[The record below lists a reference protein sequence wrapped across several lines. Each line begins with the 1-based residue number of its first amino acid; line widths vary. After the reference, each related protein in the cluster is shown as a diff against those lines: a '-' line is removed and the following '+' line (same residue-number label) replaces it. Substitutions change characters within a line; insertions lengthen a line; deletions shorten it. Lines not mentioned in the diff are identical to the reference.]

1 MFEETSVISTTHY
14 TNRLF
19 SFKTSRP
26 GSFRFRSGEFTM
38 LGLEL
43 PEDGADDAAD
53 QSSIEPGADYALDNS
68 SGTVIDKQRDSKRSK
83 KKRLMRAY
91 SIASP
96 SWDDELEFFSI
107 KVPDGQL
114 TSRLQNITAGD
125 KIILGKKPTGTLVMD
140 ALEPGRTL
148 YLLSTGTGI
157 APFSSLVR
165 DPEVYEKFERV
176 VLTHGCRTVAELQYG
191 THVVNSIR
199 DDATLAE
206 MTANK
211 LIHYTAVTR
220 EKHTVNGRLTALIES
235 GELFR
240 DIDQPTLSAEHDRVM
255 ICGSL
260 EMTKDLKMLCSGKGM
275 TEGSV
280 SRPGTFVTERAFV
293 G

>member
-19 SFKTSRP
+19 SFRTSRP

-107 KVPDGQL
+107 KVPDGPL

-220 EKHTVNGRLTALIES
+220 EKHTVNGRLTSLIES

-240 DIDQPTLSAEHDRVM
+240 DIDQPALSAEHDRVM

-260 EMTKDLKMLCSGKGM
+260 EMTKDLKILCSGKGM

>member
-43 PEDGADDAAD
+43 PDSKTDISSDD
-53 QSSIEPGADYALDNS
+53 QSAVTSPEASAGKR
-68 SGTVIDKQRDSKRSK
+68 DKRGV
-83 KKRLMRAY
+83 KRLMRAY

-107 KVPDGQL
+107 KVPDGPL
-114 TSRLQNITAGD
+114 TSRLQNITEGD

-191 THVVNSIR
+191 HHVVSSIR
-199 DDATLAE
+199 NDETLAE

-211 LIHYTAVTR
+211 LIHYTSVTR
-220 EKHTVNGRLTALIES
+220 EKHTVNGRLTSLMDS

-240 DIDQPTLSAEHDRVM
+240 DIDQPAMSAEHDRVM

-260 EMTKDLKMLCSGKGM
+260 DMTKELKALCKDRGLV
-275 TEGSV
+275 EGSV

>member
-1 MFEETSVISTTHY
+1 MFEETSVLSTTHY

-43 PEDGADDAAD
+43 PDDEIDGEATDAEKKPAG
-53 QSSIEPGADYALDNS
+53 SK
-68 SGTVIDKQRDSKRSK
+68 GTG

-107 KVPDGQL
+107 KVPDGPL
-114 TSRLQNITAGD
+114 TSRLQNIAPGD

-165 DPEVYEKFERV
+165 DPEVYEKFDQV

-191 THVVNSIR
+191 HHVVNSIR
-199 DDATLAE
+199 EDETLAE

-240 DIDQPTLSAEHDRVM
+240 DVDQPPLSAEHDRVM

-260 EMTKDLKMLCSGKGM
+260 DMTKDLKALCMERGLV
-275 TEGSV
+275 EGSV

>member
-43 PEDGADDAAD
+43 PDDSADDTANALESAD
-53 QSSIEPGADYALDNS
+53 SVARIDALNSEKSGARKGK
-68 SGTVIDKQRDSKRSK
+68 SG

-96 SWDDELEFFSI
+96 SWDEELEFFSI
-107 KVPDGQL
+107 KVPDGPL
-114 TSRLQNITAGD
+114 TSRLQNIVTGD

-199 DDATLAE
+199 NDETLAE

-220 EKHTVNGRLTALIES
+220 EKHTVNGRITALIEN

-240 DIDQPTLSAEHDRVM
+240 DIDQPALSAEHDRVM

-260 EMTKDLKMLCSGKGM
+260 EMTKDLKALCNDRGL

>member
-1 MFEETSVISTTHY
+1 MFEETSVLSTTHY
-14 TNRLF
+14 TQRLF

-26 GSFRFRSGEFTM
+26 DSFRFRSGEFTM

-43 PEDGADDAAD
+43 PDDDGSEISEDATA
-53 QSSIEPGADYALDNS
+53 E
-68 SGTVIDKQRDSKRSK
+68 KRK

-107 KVPDGQL
+107 KVPNGPL
-114 TSRLQNITAGD
+114 TSRLQNIAPGD

-191 THVVNSIR
+191 HHVVKSIR
-199 DDATLAE
+199 SDETLSE

-220 EKHTVNGRLTALIES
+220 EKHTVNGRLTELIEN

-240 DIDQPTLSAEHDRVM
+240 DTDQPPLAAEHDRVM

-260 EMTKDLKMLCSGKGM
+260 DMTKDMKAICIEHGL

-293 G
+293 D

>member
-1 MFEETSVISTTHY
+1 MFEETSVTSTTHY

-19 SFKTSRP
+19 SFKAARP

-43 PEDGADDAAD
+43 PDSGGK
-53 QSSIEPGADYALDNS
+53 SSERKSTTG
-68 SGTVIDKQRDSKRSK
+68 

-107 KVPDGQL
+107 KVPDGPL
-114 TSRLQNITAGD
+114 TSRLQNIVPGD
-125 KIILGKKPTGTLVMD
+125 KIILGKKPTGTLVVD

-157 APFSSLVR
+157 APFSSVVR
-165 DPEVYEKFERV
+165 DPEVYEKFERI

-191 THVVNSIR
+191 HHVVNSIR
-199 DDATLAE
+199 EDEMLAE

-220 EKHTVNGRLTALIES
+220 EKHTVNGRLTSLIEN

-240 DIDQPTLSAEHDRVM
+240 DTDQPNLSAEHDRVM

-260 EMTKDLKMLCSGKGM
+260 AMTKDLKTLCMEKGLI
-275 TEGSV
+275 EGSV
-280 SRPGTFVTERAFV
+280 ARPGTFVTERAFV
-293 G
+293 D

>member
-43 PEDGADDAAD
+43 PEDDVDDAAD
-53 QSSIEPGADYALDNS
+53 QSSVEPGADHALDNS
-68 SGTVIDKQRDSKRSK
+68 SGTGRNKQRDSKRS

-107 KVPDGQL
+107 KVPDGPL

-220 EKHTVNGRLTALIES
+220 EKHTVNGRLTSLIES

>member
-14 TNRLF
+14 TDRLF
-19 SFKTSRP
+19 SFRTSRP

-43 PEDGADDAAD
+43 PDEKSAEACKGSDAA
-53 QSSIEPGADYALDNS
+53 ATKRA
-68 SGTVIDKQRDSKRSK
+68 GT
-83 KKRLMRAY
+83 KRLMRAY

-96 SWDDELEFFSI
+96 SWHDELEFFSI
-107 KVPDGQL
+107 KVPDGPL
-114 TSRLQNITAGD
+114 TSRLQNITEGD

-199 DDATLAE
+199 ADDTLAE

-220 EKHTVNGRLTALIES
+220 EQHTVNGRITSLIDS
-235 GELFR
+235 GELFH

-260 EMTKDLKMLCSGKGM
+260 DMTKELKALCIARGLA
-275 TEGSV
+275 EGSV

>member
-1 MFEETSVISTTHY
+1 MFEQTSVTSTTHY

-26 GSFRFRSGEFTM
+26 DSFRFRSGEFTM
-38 LGLEL
+38 LGLEV
-43 PEDGADDAAD
+43 PDDSTETAAAD
-53 QSSIEPGADYALDNS
+53 QPASESNS
-68 SGTVIDKQRDSKRSK
+68 GKRS

-107 KVPDGQL
+107 KVPDGPL
-114 TSRLQNITAGD
+114 TSRLQNITKGD
-125 KIILGKKPTGTLVMD
+125 QIILGKKPTGTLVMD
-140 ALEPGRTL
+140 AVEPGRTL

-191 THVVNSIR
+191 HHVVNSIR
-199 DDATLAE
+199 DNEMLAD

-220 EKHTVNGRLTALIES
+220 EKHTVNGRLTALIEN
-235 GELFR
+235 GEMFR
-240 DIDQPTLSAEHDRVM
+240 DIDQPALCGEHDRVM

-260 EMTKDLKMLCSGKGM
+260 DMTKDLKALCIERGLR
-275 TEGSV
+275 EGSV

>member
-1 MFEETSVISTTHY
+1 M
-14 TNRLF
+14 
-19 SFKTSRP
+19 
-26 GSFRFRSGEFTM
+26 GSEM
-38 LGLEL
+38 C
-43 PEDGADDAAD
+43 
-53 QSSIEPGADYALDNS
+53 I
-68 SGTVIDKQRDSKRSK
+68 RDR
-83 KKRLMRAY
+83 
-91 SIASP
+91 
-96 SWDDELEFFSI
+96 
-107 KVPDGQL
+107 
-114 TSRLQNITAGD
+114 
-125 KIILGKKPTGTLVMD
+125 
-140 ALEPGRTL
+140 
-148 YLLSTGTGI
+148 
-157 APFSSLVR
+157 
-165 DPEVYEKFERV
+165 
-176 VLTHGCRTVAELQYG
+176 YG

-220 EKHTVNGRLTALIES
+220 EKHTVNGRLTSLIES

-240 DIDQPTLSAEHDRVM
+240 DIDQPALSAEHDRVM

>member
-1 MFEETSVISTTHY
+1 
-14 TNRLF
+14 
-19 SFKTSRP
+19 
-26 GSFRFRSGEFTM
+26 M
-38 LGLEL
+38 LGLEVSDESRVTKDKGS
-43 PEDGADDAAD
+43 PAGDASVD
-53 QSSIEPGADYALDNS
+53 SSDTGSAAES
-68 SGTVIDKQRDSKRSK
+68 RQKSG
-83 KKRLMRAY
+83 KRLMRAY

-96 SWDDELEFFSI
+96 SWHDELEFFSI
-107 KVPDGQL
+107 KVPDGPL
-114 TSRLQNITAGD
+114 TSRLQNIVPGD

-140 ALEPGRTL
+140 ALQPGRTL

-191 THVVNSIR
+191 HHVVNSIR
-199 DDATLAE
+199 EDETLSE
-206 MTANK
+206 MTANR

-220 EKHTVNGRLTALIES
+220 EKHTVNGRITSLIDS

-240 DIDQPTLSAEHDRVM
+240 DVDQPPLSAEHDRIM

-260 EMTKDLKMLCSGKGM
+260 EMTKDLKAVCVARGL

-280 SRPGTFVTERAFV
+280 SRPGTFVTERAFA

>member
-19 SFKTSRP
+19 SFRTSRP

-107 KVPDGQL
+107 KVPDGPL

>member
-1 MFEETSVISTTHY
+1 
-14 TNRLF
+14 
-19 SFKTSRP
+19 
-26 GSFRFRSGEFTM
+26 M

-43 PEDGADDAAD
+43 PEDDVDDATD
-53 QSSIEPGADYALDNS
+53 QSSVEPGADHALDNS
-68 SGTVIDKQRDSKRSK
+68 GIDKQRDSKRS

-107 KVPDGQL
+107 KVPDGPL

-199 DDATLAE
+199 DDAPLAE